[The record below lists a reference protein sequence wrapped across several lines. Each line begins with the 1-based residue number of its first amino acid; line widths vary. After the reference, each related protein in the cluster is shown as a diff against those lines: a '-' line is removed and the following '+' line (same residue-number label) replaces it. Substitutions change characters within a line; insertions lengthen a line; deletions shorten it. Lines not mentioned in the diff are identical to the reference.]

1 MLKTKIGPTDGS
13 GYYVMTR
20 MNEDTIYRGRK
31 VPGKTVTHVF
41 LREGDRCIYT
51 MLDHASCENRAV
63 CAKSS
68 TTLCAKDG
76 KHTTVNIKERGSN
89 YEQKR

>member
-63 CAKSS
+63 CAKKQHDIM
-68 TTLCAKDG
+68 CQRWEAYYHEHKG
-76 KHTTVNIKERGSN
+76 KGI
-89 YEQKR
+89 